1 MNRINLVLL
10 GGGGHCHSVIESI
23 EQCENFSIAG
33 ILEPPPNKVELISGY
48 PVIGTDDA
56 IPELVAKGMSF
67 FITVGHIKNPLPR
80 RKLFDLLKRNNAPVV
95 SIIDPAASV
104 SKRSVIGEGT
114 VILRHAFVNAG
125 ARIGHNC
132 IINTGAM
139 VEHDSIVGNHTHIST
154 GAIVN
159 GDCTVG
165 DNCFIGSGA
174 VLSNNISICS
184 DVIIGAGSVVLW
196 SLTEPGTYLG
206 NPARLIK

>member
-1 MNRINLVLL
+1 MNKINLVLL

-23 EQCENFSIAG
+23 EQSENYSIAG
-33 ILEPPPNKVELISGY
+33 ILEPPPIIGELISGY

-67 FITVGHIKNPLPR
+67 IVTVGHIKNPSPR
-80 RKLFDLLKRNNAPVV
+80 RKLFDLLKSHKATIVT
-95 SIIDPAASV
+95 IIDPTAAV
-104 SKRSVIGEGT
+104 SRRALIGDGT
-114 VILRHAFVNAG
+114 VVLRHAFVNAG
-125 ARIGHNC
+125 TRIGHNC

-139 VEHDSIVGNHTHIST
+139 VEHDSNIGNHVHIST

-159 GDCTVG
+159 GDCTIG

-184 DVIIGAGSVVLW
+184 DVIIGAGSVVLR
-196 SLTEPGTYLG
+196 SVKEPGTYMG